1 MTNPAPQHPR
11 PQRSRS
17 GLAAR
22 TAAALLAASLVP
34 LALAGCLSA
43 GLGSGEPADL
53 PLVAVPHL
61 EERALLLLMV
71 DRQRYEPVVV
81 AQAMRG
87 DEALREA
94 AAVALGRVGDPGG
107 ASYLEELL
115 ADPQPAVRRAAAFA
129 LGELGFPPLG
139 AGGEAGPE
147 RQAAA
152 RALTLAAADA
162 DSEVGRLAVEAL
174 GKLAVAIA
182 AVTPT
187 LGPLPEPERWAR
199 LLPSLFRFEEAGT
212 VAVAE
217 AALAAVADPALHRQ
231 AAYALARN
239 PRPEALPALRRLTAD
254 ADPRV
259 RAWAARALGLAGD
272 GGDLALLAPLLDDA
286 DAGPIVQAL
295 RAGGLLAAAH
305 PAAAAAAAEAWRPA
319 FDRLLA
325 DPRPQVRLAAI
336 EAAAPWVGPAGLAE
350 RLAAIAAGSGGGS
363 GELDGAADGAAASAT
378 RPTTGPTTRPPP
390 GERAAALVALAQSVP
405 AGGAGAD
412 VVLPLAASAAT
423 SSDRLLRRAAGTALG
438 NLGGAGL
445 AAEVVELLGRRAAGA
460 GEPAP
465 GGEAAPGS
473 PDGPIGEPAS
483 GGAGSSRAA
492 ALLAALLADP
502 DPAVRSAALAA
513 ALAAALPGGDDPPT
527 PAAASLASSALLDAD
542 AGVRA
547 AALGWLAEHPMLPY
561 AGLTAATGAALG
573 AGEEDAA
580 IAGVGALA
588 ARAGAVAAE
597 RGGVVAVLE
606 QLAADRRWLVRR
618 RAAAALAGLDRPAPP
633 VVGPEPRALG
643 VYRSIVQRTARP
655 RTVEVVTDAG
665 AFRLRLECPTAPLT
679 CHNFLLL
686 AEQGYYDG
694 VAFHR
699 VVPDFVVQDGDPRG
713 DGTGGPDWAIRDEI
727 NRIRYERGVLGMA
740 LSGPHTG
747 GSQWFVTLAPQP
759 HLDGGYTAFGRLTS
773 GEEVLDRIL
782 PGTKI
787 ERVREVP

>member
-1 MTNPAPQHPR
+1 MTIPAPQHPR
-11 PQRSRS
+11 PRR
-17 GLAAR
+17 GLSAPG
-22 TAAALLAASLVP
+22 ALVAASLVP

-43 GLGSGEPADL
+43 GLGSGEPNDL

-139 AGGEAGPE
+139 ADGEAGPE

-174 GKLAVAIA
+174 GKLGVAIA

-199 LLPSLFRFEEAGT
+199 LLPSLFRFDEAGT
-212 VAVAE
+212 VPVAE

-239 PRPEALPALRRLTAD
+239 PRPEALPSLRRLTAD

-259 RAWAARALGLAGD
+259 RAWAARALGLAG
-272 GGDLALLAPLLDDA
+272 GGDDLALLAILLDDA
-286 DAGPIVQAL
+286 EAGPIVQAL

-319 FDRLLA
+319 YDRLLA

-336 EAAAPWVGPAGLAE
+336 EAAAPWVAPAGLAE
-350 RLAAIAAGSGGGS
+350 RLAAIAGA
-363 GELDGAADGAAASAT
+363 GAAGA
-378 RPTTGPTTRPPP
+378 TGTEGTEPSE
-390 GERAAALVALAQSVP
+390 GVQGVAAAALVALAQSVP

-423 SSDRLLRRAAGTALG
+423 SSDRLLRRAAATALG
-438 NLGGAGL
+438 SLGGAGF
-445 AAEVVELLGRRAAGA
+445 AADVVDLLGRRAAGP
-460 GEPAP
+460 GEPIA
-465 GGEAAPGS
+465 GGEAAPGAL
-473 PDGPIGEPAS
+473 PVGPFGESAP
-483 GGAGSSRAA
+483 GGAASSRAA
-492 ALLAALLADP
+492 TLLAGLLADP
-502 DPAVRSAALAA
+502 DPAVRSAALVA
-513 ALAAALPGGDDPPT
+513 ALAAAVPAGDDPPT
-527 PAAASLASSALLDAD
+527 PAAASLAAAALLDPD

-547 AALGWLAEHPMLPY
+547 AALGWLADHPVLPY
-561 AGLTAATGAALG
+561 AGLTAATGAALD
-573 AGEEDAA
+573 AGEEDTA
-580 IAGVGALA
+580 IAGVDALA

-606 QLAADRRWLVRR
+606 QLAGDRRWLVRR

-633 VVGPEPRALG
+633 VPGPEPRALA

-655 RTVEVVTDAG
+655 RTVEVVTGAG

-679 CHNFLLL
+679 CHNFLQL

-713 DGTGGPDWAIRDEI
+713 DGSGGPGWAIRDEI
-727 NRIRYERGVLGMA
+727 NRIRYDRGVLGMA

-759 HLDGGYTAFGRLTS
+759 HLDGGYTAFGRVIA

-782 PGTKI
+782 PATTI
-787 ERVREVP
+787 ERVRQIP